1 MDFYGGNM
9 ASQTMIESERN
20 KQLRRIAD
28 ALEKIAKCMNKR
40 TLDNVVLSNDKVI
53 LTTNDKNITLPSLEN
68 WSKKDCINLFNLLK
82 IKYSITGDGF
92 VTSQSVKPG
101 EVVTEGMEIEIELK
115 NKYIEEAK

>member
-40 TLDNVVLSNDKVI
+40 TLDNVVLSNDKV
-53 LTTNDKNITLPSLEN
+53 TFEYG
-68 WSKKDCINLFNLLK
+68 SKD
-82 IKYSITGDGF
+82 D
-92 VTSQSVKPG
+92 
-101 EVVTEGMEIEIELK
+101 ER
-115 NKYIEEAK
+115 

>member
-40 TLDNVVLSNDKVI
+40 TLDNIVLSNDKV
-53 LTTNDKNITLPSLEN
+53 TLEYG
-68 WSKKDCINLFNLLK
+68 SKDDEK
-82 IKYSITGDGF
+82 
-92 VTSQSVKPG
+92 
-101 EVVTEGMEIEIELK
+101 
-115 NKYIEEAK
+115 